1 MRPRT
6 PRRRTTPCGGRPR
19 RWQRRTCPRTWTSS
33 TRAGSRAHD
42 PPRAAPQHRT
52 SRPPATP
59 KAIPPAASSC
69 SAGDGAAV
77 RVVVGYDGSPT
88 ARAAVTHAVAL
99 AKGDRVVVVH
109 AHHEPPA
116 RITTRWRELLSAETA
131 EHGQAVLDAILL
143 EGNDELAEAN
153 WEARLVEGPAAEA
166 LLRVADEVGA
176 DVVVTGSHGYG

>member
-1 MRPRT
+1 
-6 PRRRTTPCGGRPR
+6 
-19 RWQRRTCPRTWTSS
+19 
-33 TRAGSRAHD
+33 
-42 PPRAAPQHRT
+42 
-52 SRPPATP
+52 
-59 KAIPPAASSC
+59 
-69 SAGDGAAV
+69 
-77 RVVVGYDGSPT
+77 VVVGYDGSPT

-116 RITTRWRELLSAETA
+116 RVTSRWRELLSAETA

-166 LLRVADEVGA
+166 LIRAAEEVGA
-176 DVVVTGSHGYG
+176 DVVVTGSHGYGSIGAVLGSVSQALVKVSDRPVTIIGPRCAERWAAEAAQTPGGD

>member
-1 MRPRT
+1 M
-6 PRRRTTPCGGRPR
+6 
-19 RWQRRTCPRTWTSS
+19 
-33 TRAGSRAHD
+33 
-42 PPRAAPQHRT
+42 
-52 SRPPATP
+52 
-59 KAIPPAASSC
+59 
-69 SAGDGAAV
+69 

-99 AKGDRVVVVH
+99 AKGDRVVIVH

-116 RITTRWRELLSAETA
+116 RITSHWRELLSAETG

-166 LLRVADEVGA
+166 LIRVADEVGA
-176 DVVVTGSHGYG
+176 DVVVTGSRGYGAIGAVLGSVSQALVKVSDRPVTIIGPRCAERWAAEATAQTAGGD